1 MCLLHPIGLGID
13 TVEKSWPVKTCFQ
26 SSRDSMVDLYHGHT
40 DSPAAYDEQDA
51 IDAGFDQRMAWQYTV
66 KHYKIINSDV
76 EVPYWRMERTC
87 LSQQGTLPTGI
98 TCIHSIAPI

>member
-1 MCLLHPIGLGID
+1 
-13 TVEKSWPVKTCFQ
+13 
-26 SSRDSMVDLYHGHT
+26 MVDLYHGHT

-51 IDAGFDQRMAWQYTV
+51 IDAGFDQRKAWKYTV
-66 KHYKIINSDV
+66 KHYKIISSDV

-98 TCIHSIAPI
+98 RDLYHFFHPLSLSCSKIL